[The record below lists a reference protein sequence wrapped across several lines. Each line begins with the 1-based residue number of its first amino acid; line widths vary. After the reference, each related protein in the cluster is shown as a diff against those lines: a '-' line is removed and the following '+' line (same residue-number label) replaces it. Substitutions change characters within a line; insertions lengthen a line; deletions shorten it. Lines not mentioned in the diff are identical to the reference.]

1 MEIADRFRVFI
12 DEQNLF
18 APSDRVLL
26 GVSGGRDSMLM
37 LWLFQTQKF
46 DVEVAHCNFN
56 LRGDESDGDE
66 RFVQAYC
73 AAHNIP
79 FHVRH
84 FDTKQLAT
92 DQKISIQMAARELR
106 YQWFDELANVRNC
119 SFIAIAHHKNDHV
132 ETVLLNMTR
141 GTGLAGLQ
149 GIQPKR
155 QRIIRP
161 LLFLDAQEVAATV
174 QQYRIPYR
182 DDSSNFSNKYARN
195 KIRLDILPQFEQ
207 LSPDFVDIMVD
218 NIERFRDAYQV
229 LQQLVMERR
238 AQMLQADGHGR
249 WYMEKDLLRN
259 TDLPLLYYLFEPYG
273 FSKSI
278 LQDVLTV
285 IDHEPGRT
293 FESSTHQI
301 LLDRKT
307 LILQEIAPR
316 AIAPTYISE
325 EDVRAAWSDYQ
336 FKLDTQESTAI
347 LRDPYTAQLDYAL
360 LKFPLQIRSWQ
371 MGDYFQPLGMRGRK
385 KMSDFFVQQKINV
398 FDKKN
403 TPIVV
408 NGNGDILW
416 VAGHRID
423 DRYKI
428 TENTQK
434 VLTLV
439 CQKQGT

>member
-1 MEIADRFRVFI
+1 
-12 DEQNLF
+12 
-18 APSDRVLL
+18 
-26 GVSGGRDSMLM
+26 
-37 LWLFQTQKF
+37 
-46 DVEVAHCNFN
+46 
-56 LRGDESDGDE
+56 
-66 RFVQAYC
+66 
-73 AAHNIP
+73 
-79 FHVRH
+79 
-84 FDTKQLAT
+84 
-92 DQKISIQMAARELR
+92 
-106 YQWFDELANVRNC
+106 
-119 SFIAIAHHKNDHV
+119 AIAHHKNDHV

-161 LLFLDAQEVAATV
+161 LLFLDAQEVAAAV

-229 LQQLVMERR
+229 LQQLVMEHR

-325 EDVRAAWSDYQ
+325 EDVSAAWGDCE
-336 FKLDTQESTAI
+336 FKVNTQESTAI

-385 KMSDFFVQQKINV
+385 KLSDFFVQQKINV

-403 TPIVV
+403 TPIIV